1 MDRTDRRILHEL
13 QENPEISAVDLAKAV
28 GLSHTPCWRR
38 LKKLESDGVIEGRAT
53 LLNPAALNLNVVVFA
68 NLRLKQH
75 DEETLEALEQV
86 AREMPQI
93 TDCYS
98 MSGDSDYLL
107 RIIVPNIDE
116 YETFLKKVILHLPGI
131 AYVNSHFALKSI
143 KKTTRLPIKIECG

>member
-1 MDRTDRRILHEL
+1 MDKTDRRILHEL
-13 QENPEISAVDLAKAV
+13 QANPEISVVDLAKAV

-38 LKKLESDGVIEGRAT
+38 LKKLEADGVIEGKAM

-98 MSGDSDYLL
+98 MSGNSDYLL
-107 RIIVPNIDE
+107 RIVVSDVDE
-116 YETFLKKVILHLPGI
+116 YEVFLKKFILHFPGVS
-131 AYVNSHFALKSI
+131 YVNSNFALKAI
-143 KKTTRLPIKIECG
+143 KKTTRLPIRLE